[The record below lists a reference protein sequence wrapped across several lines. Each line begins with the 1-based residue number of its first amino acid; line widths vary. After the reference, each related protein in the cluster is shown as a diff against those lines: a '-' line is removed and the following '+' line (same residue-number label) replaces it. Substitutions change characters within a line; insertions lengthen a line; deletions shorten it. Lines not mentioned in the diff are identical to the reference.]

1 MLYANIHTHM
11 YFKNFNSKDFK
22 ILIQKILKFVNV
34 PIKMP
39 IKMLLFENL
48 KI

>member
-1 MLYANIHTHM
+1 MLYANIHTYV
-11 YFKNFNSKDFK
+11 YFKNFNSKNFK
-22 ILIQKILKFVNV
+22 IFIQKILKFVNV

-48 KI
+48 EI